1 MTALVLL
8 LATPRGGRGVVR
20 IPSSGEID
28 QILTLAQLCCRILTL
43 PHCTVLYDSNFA
55 PLCCQI
61 LTSATVMSDSNLPDE
76 LILTL
81 WVEWICNWPEWRY
94 AAAAT
99 GRGLIAKVPLAVS
112 PRIIS
117 FPITSIA
124 KYQVVTSLTKLGSEQ
139 HLPCPYSLK
148 GGASSSQSFSQLLNI
163 LRLCCWNNELSF
175 QVRLRLSELWNC
187 LKLHK

>member
-1 MTALVLL
+1 M
-8 LATPRGGRGVVR
+8 VR
-20 IPSSGEID
+20 ISSSGEID
-28 QILTLAQLCCRILTL
+28 QILTTA
-43 PHCTVLYDSNFA
+43 TVL
-55 PLCCQI
+55 
-61 LTSATVMSDSNLPDE
+61 SDSNPPDE

-81 WVEWICNWPEWRY
+81 WICNWPEWRY

-99 GRGLIAKVPLAVS
+99 GRELIAKVPLAVS

-124 KYQVVTSLTKLGSEQ
+124 KYQVVTWRNSLTQLGCEQ
-139 HLPCPYSLK
+139 HLPCPYSWK

-187 LKLHK
+187 LKLHKLNIIIGGSWAILKASIS